1 MPEKV
6 MPGPV
11 SDAAG
16 IREAVCVHTKKITDA
31 CRDKDCVE
39 DLRVYLTKS
48 SQCALD
54 RACSVKAGCA
64 ELLFVS
70 TNVEPICFNKGFYTV
85 DVRYFYKITADAFV
99 GAARPVEI
107 AGLAV
112 FDKRVILFGSEGS
125 SKTFTSD
132 MVLDCADLPKA
143 NQPTAVVEAV
153 DPLVLNL
160 KLVDPCECK
169 CCECEL
175 CDVPACICACF
186 GSDLDFGCEGKR
198 LFVSLGQ
205 FSLIRLERDTQLLIP
220 VYDYCMPEKECTC
233 DGGACEEDPCELFRH
248 VKFPVN
254 EFFPPNRVTPDGGGS
269 SCGCCG

>member
-11 SDAAG
+11 ADCAG
-16 IREAVCVHTKKITDA
+16 IREAVCVHTRKIMDA
-31 CRDKDCVE
+31 CRDKDCIE

-54 RACSVKAGCA
+54 RACNVKAGCA

-107 AGLAV
+107 TGLAV
-112 FDKRVILFGSEGS
+112 FDKRVILFGSEGC

-132 MVLDCADLPKA
+132 MVLDCANLPQA
-143 NQPTAVVEAV
+143 NQPLAVVEAV
-153 DPLVLNL
+153 IYGQVAPNTRKPSIITQEREPISAPALILSLENL
-160 KLVDPCECK
+160 GILQYV
-169 CCECEL
+169 
-175 CDVPACICACF
+175 A
-186 GSDLDFGCEGKR
+186 R
-198 LFVSLGQ
+198 M
-205 FSLIRLERDTQLLIP
+205 FS
-220 VYDYCMPEKECTC
+220 
-233 DGGACEEDPCELFRH
+233 
-248 VKFPVN
+248 
-254 EFFPPNRVTPDGGGS
+254 
-269 SCGCCG
+269 